1 MILFCDTSAL
11 IKLLISEPGSDRMH
25 QASLE
30 AEVIAAC
37 RLTWAEAMAGLA
49 RRQREHPE
57 GAEALEQACQ
67 QLILSWEHCTIVEVT
82 QRLVETA
89 GRFADGFALRG
100 YDSVQLA
107 AAHELHRS
115 SDQPVTFACFDR
127 RLKQAAALMRL
138 DVLA

>member
-30 AEVIAAC
+30 AESLAVC

-57 GAEALEQACQ
+57 DTEALEQARQ
-67 QLILSWEHCTIVEVT
+67 QLIVSWEHCTIVEVT

-127 RLKQAAALMRL
+127 SLRQAAALMRL

>member
-30 AEVIAAC
+30 AESLAVC

-57 GAEALEQACQ
+57 DTEALEQARQ
-67 QLILSWEHCTIVEVT
+67 QLIVSWEHCTIVEVT

-115 SDQPVTFACFDR
+115 SDQPVTFACFDQ
-127 RLKQAAALMRL
+127 RLRQAAALMRL